1 MNTFTV
7 TRDGV
12 VRFSGTEIDCFGYLL
27 KIQGMSVHWATTYE
41 GWKISRI

>member
-12 VRFSGTEIDCFGYLL
+12 VRFSGTETDCFGYLL
-27 KIQGMSVHWATTYE
+27 KCQPMSVYWATKYE
-41 GWKISRI
+41 GWNISRI